1 MMSYEEAREL
11 YQRHEVFAHIAG
23 GMFDDDCNGDM
34 SRFDTIAAF
43 SDEVMARQIVDCQN
57 IVESTPDDTGLLMLL
72 IARGA

>member
-1 MMSYEEAREL
+1 MTYEEAREL